1 MQAKDELDHNY
12 RVVSI
17 KLDKVMEKFD
27 SEVKEKERAIVA
39 GRELEA
45 TRKELEH
52 AKQWKGQLESTQ
64 SKMLELE
71 LVIQELREELSEH
84 DPCGERW
91 HRGTR
96 QNRKGGARRENS
108 PEDADEREQQQD
120 KNVEVGSKKNKLVQ
134 GLEKSICE
142 LEDKLMESEQIQP
155 NGDIPRIAVETTS
168 EQKPPSENQVIES
181 EKFQQ
186 VLHEREQLEQEKSSL
201 EQQNKKINSELEL
214 LRKLVSQRNIDK
226 KEEWDMIK
234 ERMDEMS
241 AERDQVENE
250 KNRLREELV
259 RMASVAKDMH
269 NLEEQLRTNPDESAY
284 VLQAG
289 SLKIANNVL
298 QSELQDLIQKEKE
311 LRAANDK
318 LWKEKTQLQRGRG
331 SSLSSM
337 DGNFNQKVGRLV
349 TENVELR
356 EQVEKLEAELEEY
369 KKGG

>member
-1 MQAKDELDHNY
+1 M
-12 RVVSI
+12 
-17 KLDKVMEKFD
+17 
-27 SEVKEKERAIVA
+27 
-39 GRELEA
+39 
-45 TRKELEH
+45 
-52 AKQWKGQLESTQ
+52 
-64 SKMLELE
+64 
-71 LVIQELREELSEH
+71 
-84 DPCGERW
+84 
-91 HRGTR
+91 
-96 QNRKGGARRENS
+96 
-108 PEDADEREQQQD
+108 
-120 KNVEVGSKKNKLVQ
+120 EVGSKKNKLVQ

-226 KEEWDMIK
+226 KKEWDMIK

-269 NLEEQLRTNPDESAY
+269 NAEEQLRTNPDESAY

-318 LWKEKTQLQRGRG
+318 LWKEKTQLQRVC
-331 SSLSSM
+331 SNSLKRT
-337 DGNFNQKVGRLV
+337 F
-349 TENVELR
+349 
-356 EQVEKLEAELEEY
+356 
-369 KKGG
+369 

>member
-1 MQAKDELDHNY
+1 M
-12 RVVSI
+12 
-17 KLDKVMEKFD
+17 
-27 SEVKEKERAIVA
+27 
-39 GRELEA
+39 
-45 TRKELEH
+45 
-52 AKQWKGQLESTQ
+52 
-64 SKMLELE
+64 
-71 LVIQELREELSEH
+71 
-84 DPCGERW
+84 
-91 HRGTR
+91 
-96 QNRKGGARRENS
+96 
-108 PEDADEREQQQD
+108 
-120 KNVEVGSKKNKLVQ
+120 EVGSKKNKLVQ

-226 KEEWDMIK
+226 KKEWDMIK

-241 AERDQVENE
+241 AERDQVENK
-250 KNRLREELV
+250 KNRLREELL

-269 NLEEQLRTNPDESAY
+269 NAEEQLRTNPDESAY

-311 LRAANDK
+311 LRAANEK
-318 LWKEKTQLQRGRG
+318 LWKEKAQLQTVC
-331 SSLSSM
+331 SNS
-337 DGNFNQKVGRLV
+337 QK
-349 TENVELR
+349 NVLT
-356 EQVEKLEAELEEY
+356 L
-369 KKGG
+369 